1 MNRIILV
8 GNGFDLAHDLKT
20 SYEDFLLDLFKQK
33 LTEAI
38 SGKIKTKSSSHKRGY
53 FYEDQLLSLYFQHF
67 SNHNEIIDTVYS
79 TDNTRSFKQ
88 VIESYSG
95 ELILKSE
102 IIKKYIDTWSS
113 FEKSY
118 FDLLSQKFENEDE
131 IKKLN
136 QEFEL
141 IRIHLKN
148 YLSKIQIDFDN
159 TKIEQKQVNK
169 LIDIFG
175 EGRVEELLFLSFNY
189 TNTLG
194 YYYNKISK
202 KIRSNIIYLHGNVN
216 ESDDDGHIILGY
228 DNDRDVNFS
237 KIITHSNVENLSFFK
252 SVQYPI
258 NNNRNLL
265 NQFIEFNDFEVYSFG
280 HSFDM
285 SDFTILREIFTHKN
299 CIKIKVFYHPED
311 KINDFNRKSQLLRLM
326 FHDSIGDMTKLVVR
340 SQSQPMPL
348 LFSNFI
354 AIN

>member
-1 MNRIILV
+1 MP
-8 GNGFDLAHDLKT
+8 
-20 SYEDFLLDLFKQK
+20 EQ
-33 LTEAI
+33 
-38 SGKIKTKSSSHKRGY
+38 
-53 FYEDQLLSLYFQHF
+53 
-67 SNHNEIIDTVYS
+67 
-79 TDNTRSFKQ
+79 
-88 VIESYSG
+88 
-95 ELILKSE
+95 ILKSE

-311 KINDFNRKSQLLRLM
+311 TINDFNRKSQLLRLM